1 MVALKIEDIKT
12 CTAKL
17 FFGEDFDSFLMRE
30 ANIVTFNSFTI
41 DGHIRKGYYTS
52 QELEEKQMEHL
63 SYWKILRPFCFS
75 LIKGKRLP
83 ESFSITLQMPERGI
97 GRFLESSGLAASV
110 DTVQALCMNIRYEEG
125 TMSVITAT
133 SLAFF
138 TLDKSIDMEWD
149 RFVQEF
155 LRKKGIAFTQ

>member
-1 MVALKIEDIKT
+1 
-12 CTAKL
+12 
-17 FFGEDFDSFLMRE
+17 
-30 ANIVTFNSFTI
+30 
-41 DGHIRKGYYTS
+41 
-52 QELEEKQMEHL
+52 MENASAVL
-63 SYWKILRPFCFS
+63 FS

-97 GRFLESSGLAASV
+97 SRFLESSGLAASA

-125 TMSVITAT
+125 TMSVITAA
-133 SLAFF
+133 SLSIF

-155 LRKKGIAFTQ
+155 LKKKGIAFTQ